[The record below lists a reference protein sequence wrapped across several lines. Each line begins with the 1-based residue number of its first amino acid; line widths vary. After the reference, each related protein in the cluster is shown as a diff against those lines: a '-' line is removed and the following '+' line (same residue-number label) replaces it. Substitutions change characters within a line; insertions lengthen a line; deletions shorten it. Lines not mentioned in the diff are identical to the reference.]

1 VKDNLFSLS
10 EFEKIREKDIKDVKK
25 WVNEYLTFVNSED
38 YINTLTEK
46 HQNLIKEAA
55 CINEK
60 FNIKNIRCSL
70 NTLTGMACGPCSVE
84 IGAIEFIVEEN
95 GTNYF
100 ISLNWIDEIARELE
114 IIITK
119 DYSFWSLNY
128 SNDLMEN
135 ETSEE
140 FKNKFKIFDDFEPF
154 IVDRFCVSDNW
165 LANKYAPI
173 IVEGIKLFSDFLLK
187 ADESNITMFFDRFL
201 ATRAWAFKNKK
212 EANFIEEVMYW

>member
-1 VKDNLFSLS
+1 MKNILSLS
-10 EFEKIREKDIKDVKK
+10 EFEKIMDEKNIEVVKDWIKKYLEFINSKEYTETLDKK
-25 WVNEYLTFVNSED
+25 QKDLLSKSVYDE
-38 YINTLTEK
+38 
-46 HQNLIKEAA
+46 
-55 CINEK
+55 
-60 FNIKNIRCSL
+60 FNIKNIRYSL
-70 NTLTGMACGPCSVE
+70 NTLAGMACSPCANM
-84 IGAIEFIVEEN
+84 IGAIEFIIEEN

-100 ISLNWIDEIARELE
+100 ISLNWIDEVADELE

-140 FKNKFKIFDDFEPF
+140 FKNKFKVFDDFEPF
-154 IVDRFCVSDNW
+154 IVDRFCVSDDW

-187 ADESNITMFFDRFL
+187 ADESNTTMFFDRFL
-201 ATRAWAFKNKK
+201 ATRAWAFKNEK
-212 EANFIEEVMYW
+212 ETELIEEIMNY